1 MQCPKCGL
9 FNPETAQRCDCGF
22 DFPSGRMKGSLLSAR
37 ELAIASE
44 QPQAYVPFKE
54 LRLLVRRVSAAYER
68 WSPAGRRRRQMKKA
82 YFDKLRRE
90 DDENRMS
97 AGRRS

>member
-37 ELAIASE
+37 ELVAASE
-44 QPQAYVPFKE
+44 RPQTFVPFTM
-54 LRLLVRRVSAAYER
+54 LRLLVRLVSEAYEQ
-68 WSPAGRRRRQMKKA
+68 WSPAGRRRQQMKRA
-82 YFDKLRRE
+82 YLDKLRRD